1 MQIQAVIGQLGQ
13 IRAQTGTA
21 IPVEDRLIPRQRMVV
36 VRLPH
41 VDVRGERGEQIIVC
55 AYVEIVAA
63 EIVVA
68 AYLADPLPPFRLA
81 RGLAHDD
88 VRRQVDVL
96 GELRRRDAAG
106 VKPSQHGG
114 QHPFVIR
121 HPLQAGVG
129 EDYIEI
135 GVELVERPGVQ
146 HIEIAV
152 GVELA
157 RRGDHV
163 RRAVDA
169 EDPRL
174 RV

>member
-1 MQIQAVIGQLGQ
+1 
-13 IRAQTGTA
+13 
-21 IPVEDRLIPRQRMVV
+21 MVV

-63 EIVVA
+63 EIAVA

-114 QHPFVIR
+114 QHPFMVR

-135 GVELVERPGVQ
+135 GVE
-146 HIEIAV
+146 
-152 GVELA
+152 VELA

-163 RRAVDA
+163 RGAVDA

>member
-1 MQIQAVIGQLGQ
+1 MQIQDVIGQLVQ

-36 VRLPH
+36 ARLPH

-135 GVELVERPGVQ
+135 GV
-146 HIEIAV
+146 

-163 RRAVDA
+163 RGAVDA

>member
-1 MQIQAVIGQLGQ
+1 
-13 IRAQTGTA
+13 
-21 IPVEDRLIPRQRMVV
+21 MVV

-41 VDVRGERGEQIIVC
+41 VDVRGERDEQIIVC

-114 QHPFVIR
+114 QHPFMIR

-129 EDYIEI
+129 EDYIGI
-135 GVELVERPGVQ
+135 G
-146 HIEIAV
+146 V

-163 RRAVDA
+163 RGAVDA

>member
-1 MQIQAVIGQLGQ
+1 
-13 IRAQTGTA
+13 
-21 IPVEDRLIPRQRMVV
+21 MVV

-63 EIVVA
+63 EIAVE

-114 QHPFVIR
+114 QHPFMVR

-152 GVELA
+152 GAELA

-163 RRAVDA
+163 RGAVDA

>member
-63 EIVVA
+63 EIAVA

-114 QHPFVIR
+114 QHPFMIR

-135 GVELVERPGVQ
+135 GV
-146 HIEIAV
+146 

-163 RRAVDA
+163 RGAVDA

>member
-1 MQIQAVIGQLGQ
+1 
-13 IRAQTGTA
+13 
-21 IPVEDRLIPRQRMVV
+21 MVV

-41 VDVRGERGEQIIVC
+41 VDVRGARGEQIIVC

-68 AYLADPLPPFRLA
+68 AYLADPLPPYRHESRLA
-81 RGLAHDD
+81 NDD
-88 VRRQVDVL
+88 VRRQNDIL
-96 GELRRRDAAG
+96 AQLQQRDAAG

-114 QHPFVIR
+114 QHPFMIR

-135 GVELVERPGVQ
+135 GGELVERPGVQ

-152 GVELA
+152 GAELA

-169 EDPRL
+169 KDPRL

>member
-1 MQIQAVIGQLGQ
+1 
-13 IRAQTGTA
+13 
-21 IPVEDRLIPRQRMVV
+21 MVV

-81 RGLAHDD
+81 RGLAQDD

-121 HPLQAGVG
+121 HPLQAGVE
-129 EDYIEI
+129 EDY
-135 GVELVERPGVQ
+135 
-146 HIEIAV
+146 IEIAV

-157 RRGDHV
+157 HRGDHV
-163 RRAVDA
+163 RGAVDA
-169 EDPRL
+169 ENPRL

>member
-1 MQIQAVIGQLGQ
+1 MQIQDVIGQLVQ

-36 VRLPH
+36 ARLPH

-135 GVELVERPGVQ
+135 GV
-146 HIEIAV
+146 

-163 RRAVDA
+163 RGAVDA

-174 RV
+174 QV

>member
-63 EIVVA
+63 EIAVA

-135 GVELVERPGVQ
+135 GV
-146 HIEIAV
+146 

-163 RRAVDA
+163 RGAVDA

>member
-1 MQIQAVIGQLGQ
+1 
-13 IRAQTGTA
+13 
-21 IPVEDRLIPRQRMVV
+21 MVV

-41 VDVRGERGEQIIVC
+41 VDVRGERGEQIIVY

-63 EIVVA
+63 EIVAA

-135 GVELVERPGVQ
+135 GV
-146 HIEIAV
+146 

-163 RRAVDA
+163 RGAVDA

-174 RV
+174 RL

>member
-1 MQIQAVIGQLGQ
+1 
-13 IRAQTGTA
+13 
-21 IPVEDRLIPRQRMVV
+21 MVV

-63 EIVVA
+63 EIAVA

-96 GELRRRDAAG
+96 GELRRRDDAG

-114 QHPFVIR
+114 QHPFMIR

-163 RRAVDA
+163 RGAVDA

-174 RV
+174 RL

>member
-1 MQIQAVIGQLGQ
+1 
-13 IRAQTGTA
+13 
-21 IPVEDRLIPRQRMVV
+21 MVV

-41 VDVRGERGEQIIVC
+41 VDVRGARGEQIIVC

-114 QHPFVIR
+114 AHCGASSYVQTWCKDTKNSRCVTH
-121 HPLQAGVG
+121 LQ
-129 EDYIEI
+129 
-135 GVELVERPGVQ
+135 
-146 HIEIAV
+146 
-152 GVELA
+152 
-157 RRGDHV
+157 
-163 RRAVDA
+163 
-169 EDPRL
+169 RL
-174 RV
+174 FLLNA

>member
-1 MQIQAVIGQLGQ
+1 
-13 IRAQTGTA
+13 
-21 IPVEDRLIPRQRMVV
+21 MVV

-63 EIVVA
+63 EIVAA

-106 VKPSQHGG
+106 VK
-114 QHPFVIR
+114 
-121 HPLQAGVG
+121 
-129 EDYIEI
+129 
-135 GVELVERPGVQ
+135 
-146 HIEIAV
+146 
-152 GVELA
+152 
-157 RRGDHV
+157 RRSMEGST
-163 RRAVDA
+163 RS
-169 EDPRL
+169 
-174 RV
+174 